1 MLKHVRSI
9 VSVIARRFRSRAV
22 LELENLALRH
32 QLHVLRRQRP
42 GRPRLF
48 TIDRLLWV
56 WLYRLWPRCLDTMVL
71 VKPATVVQ
79 WHRQGF
85 RLFWRWRSRS
95 GRPSVDREVRDL
107 IRQMS
112 SANPLWGAP
121 RIHGELLKL
130 GIEISQATVAKYMV
144 RRRGTPSPTWRSF
157 LRNQA
162 AGIAAID
169 MFVVASASF
178 RLLYVMIILAHDRR
192 KIVRFDVT
200 RHPTAGWL
208 SRQVTEAFPWDT
220 APRYLLRDRDASYG
234 SDFRKRVD
242 AMGIT
247 EVVTAPRSPWQNAY
261 VERVIGS
268 IRRECLDHIV
278 IFNERHLRR
287 VLSLVRRLLPP
298 NPHASFTRQGL
309 PGPAPDHATQ
319 DRKSRRH
326 PASQWPASPLR
337 TSRRLTRSILLLI
350 TSVSPLVHRRL
361 KVPEAAAPDQ
371 QLTLLTILIAA
382 RFTTVHE
389 FRKRFW
395 QLLKVQRGFLVGA
408 GCATGSIGVLPLN
421 GRWARAGG

>member
-1 MLKHVRSI
+1 
-9 VSVIARRFRSRAV
+9 
-22 LELENLALRH
+22 
-32 QLHVLRRQRP
+32 
-42 GRPRLF
+42 
-48 TIDRLLWV
+48 
-56 WLYRLWPRCLDTMVL
+56 MVL

-112 SANPLWGAP
+112 VANPLWGAP

-144 RRRGTPSPTWRSF
+144 RRRGTPSPTWRGF

-178 RLLYVMIILAHDRR
+178 RLLYVMIILTHDRR

-208 SRQVTEAFPWDT
+208 ARQVTEAFPWDT

-234 SDFRKRVD
+234 SEFCKRVD
-242 AMGIT
+242 AMRII
-247 EVVTAPRSPWQNAY
+247 EVLTAPRSPWQNAY

-268 IRRECLDHIV
+268 IRRECLDYIV

-287 VLSLVRRLLPP
+287 VLSSYVDYYHRTRTHLSLDKDCPDPRPVMPPRKGKVLAIPQVNGLHHRYERL
-298 NPHASFTRQGL
+298 
-309 PGPAPDHATQ
+309 
-319 DRKSRRH
+319 
-326 PASQWPASPLR
+326 
-337 TSRRLTRSILLLI
+337 
-350 TSVSPLVHRRL
+350 
-361 KVPEAAAPDQ
+361 AA
-371 QLTLLTILIAA
+371 
-382 RFTTVHE
+382 
-389 FRKRFW
+389 
-395 QLLKVQRGFLVGA
+395 
-408 GCATGSIGVLPLN
+408 
-421 GRWARAGG
+421 